1 MKVLVMVGAA
11 SSGKSTACQFLHD
24 NGYSVLNES
33 AETIIKQY
41 HRDNKVLP
49 WNGGNWIEFQNA
61 ISTEDRRKI
70 HAVSGSF
77 TVMDRGTED
86 SEVYAKQRMFHVKH
100 WKPTYQEYGINRE
113 DVTVYMLAMLP
124 YQNNGIRFQMDDSI
138 RIREY
143 NDLLDMYKS
152 IGYNIIVEKHG
163 LTKEERF
170 NNILSSIHN
179 II

>member
-1 MKVLVMVGAA
+1 
-11 SSGKSTACQFLHD
+11 
-24 NGYSVLNES
+24 
-33 AETIIKQY
+33 
-41 HRDNKVLP
+41 
-49 WNGGNWIEFQNA
+49 
-61 ISTEDRRKI
+61 
-70 HAVSGSF
+70 
-77 TVMDRGTED
+77 
-86 SEVYAKQRMFHVKH
+86 MFHVKH

-113 DVTVYMLAMLP
+113 DITVYMLAMLP
-124 YQNNGIRFQMDDSI
+124 YQDNGIRFKMDNDI

-143 NDLLDMYKS
+143 NDLLAMYKS

>member
-11 SSGKSTACQFLHD
+11 SSGKSTVCRFLHS

-33 AETIIKQY
+33 AEEIIRQY
-41 HRDNKVLP
+41 NKNGKILP
-49 WNGGNWIEFQNA
+49 WNGGSWIEFQNA
-61 ISTEDRRKI
+61 ISIEDRRKI

-86 SEVYAKQRMFHVKH
+86 SEVYARQRMFHVKH
-100 WKPTYQEYGINRE
+100 WKPTYQEFGINRE
-113 DVTVYMLAMLP
+113 DITVYMLAMLP
-124 YQNNGIRFQMDDSI
+124 YQDNGIRFQMNDSI

-143 NDLLDMYKS
+143 NDLLAMYKK
-152 IGYNIIVEKHG
+152 IGYNVIVEKSG

-170 NNILSSIHN
+170 NNILSIIHT
-179 II
+179 I

>member
-1 MKVLVMVGAA
+1 
-11 SSGKSTACQFLHD
+11 
-24 NGYSVLNES
+24 
-33 AETIIKQY
+33 
-41 HRDNKVLP
+41 
-49 WNGGNWIEFQNA
+49 
-61 ISTEDRRKI
+61 
-70 HAVSGSF
+70 
-77 TVMDRGTED
+77 MDRGTED

-113 DVTVYMLAMLP
+113 DITVYMLAMLP
-124 YQNNGIRFQMDDSI
+124 YQDNGIRFQMNDSI

-143 NDLLDMYKS
+143 NDLLAMYQS
-152 IGYNIIVEKHG
+152 IGYNVIVEKHG